1 MRQWMTRGKDLV
13 EGRTVTGGAAM
24 VQRHEHMLETRPGD
38 LVSDP
43 EWGIGLRDYQGQTTA
58 FTDADTLGQLFSAQ
72 HLRDPETASADV
84 RVTINGAKLTYDGR
98 FRGEDGLE
106 NNLALVIP

>member
-1 MRQWMTRGKDLV
+1 MTRGNDLV
-13 EGRTVTGGAAM
+13 EGRTISGGAAM
-24 VQRHEHMLETRPGD
+24 VQRHEHMLTTRPGD

-58 FTDADTLGQLFSAQ
+58 FTDPDTLSQFFSTQ
-72 HLRDPETASADV
+72 HLRDPETASANV
-84 RVTINGAKLTYDGR
+84 RVTIDHAKLTYDGR
-98 FRGEDGLE
+98 FRGEIGLE

>member
-1 MRQWMTRGKDLV
+1 
-13 EGRTVTGGAAM
+13 M

-43 EWGIGLRDYQGQTTA
+43 EWGIGLRDYHGQTTA
-58 FTDADTLGQLFSAQ
+58 FTDPDTLGQLFSAQ
-72 HLRDPETASADV
+72 HLRDPETAKADV
-84 RVTINGAKLTYDGR
+84 RIELRGNEMRYDGR
-98 FRGEDGLE
+98 FTAENGLE